1 MVDYATKTVLWHKIA
16 QTSAHF
22 GAGSVASL
30 IDVNPTASVNGLEHV
45 IMGGGF
51 SLYSAGVLTAW
62 KASLMSINPT
72 TGQLDLI
79 LGL

>member
-1 MVDYATKTVLWHKIA
+1 MVVDYATQTVLWHKIA
-16 QTSAHF
+16 NSAAHF

-30 IDVNPTASVNGLEHV
+30 IDVNPTSSVNGNEHV

-51 SLYSAGVLTAW
+51 STEHYSNW

-72 TGQLDLI
+72 TGQLDLVV
-79 LGL
+79 GL

>member
-1 MVDYATKTVLWHKIA
+1 MTQTVVWHKIA
-16 QTSAHF
+16 NSAAHF

-30 IDVNPTASVNGLEHV
+30 IDVNPTATVNGNEHV
-45 IMGGGF
+45 IIGGGF

-72 TGQLDLI
+72 TGQLDLVA
-79 LGL
+79 GL